1 MDKNIQKALLPSHG
15 REKEAFNPL
24 QIQVTADSKTPDLC
38 VQALFASAH
47 YGRRTSHFVF
57 CSSNF
62 ASTSQL
68 WVEITKYH
76 IRCQAEASANLAQGV
91 HTCQS

>member
-38 VQALFASAH
+38 VQALFA
-47 YGRRTSHFVF
+47 
-57 CSSNF
+57 
-62 ASTSQL
+62 
-68 WVEITKYH
+68 
-76 IRCQAEASANLAQGV
+76 NLAQGV